1 MLIEIAHFLSILSTG
16 LFLLCFL
23 FSFILDAK
31 DIFAVNLISR
41 IYSRGF
47 LLLISSFMIYVW
59 LAANDNFNVLYI
71 AQHSNTNLPLFY
83 KISSIWS
90 AHEGSMFLWIV
101 FLGLWGAVYNSF
113 VSNSQP
119 LKAKSIGIISII
131 AVGFLLFLLLT
142 SNPFETIL
150 PIAPFNGAD
159 INPVLQD
166 PALAI
171 HPPILYLGYVGFVIA
186 FSHAIAFL
194 ITGDSSIKWENL
206 VRSWSV
212 VSWVFLTIGISLGSW
227 WAYYELGW
235 GGYWFWDPVENVALM
250 PWLAATA
257 FIHSLR
263 VSSKSSLLR
272 IWTILL
278 SIIVFSLSLFGAFIV
293 RSGIIDSVHSF
304 ANDPERGLYL
314 LGFTGFLII
323 TSMILFS
330 FRLPILSSNK
340 TIAAL
345 SKESFISINNIIFG
359 TLIFSTMLGI
369 LYPLI
374 YEFLYEQKISVGAPF
389 YNAIYIPTTILACL
403 FLFFSIDSKWQRGF
417 KKSFLVTP
425 MFISVILSIAST
437 FVPYYLLLITDL
449 WILISIFTGSLIIF
463 RYLIVVKDYFLNNKY
478 SNPFSIIAHLGLGI
492 LVISI
497 ALNSELST
505 ERALNIKMNESD
517 MYRDYKIT
525 FDDLRLIKRSN
536 YDSVRASFLLTGP
549 DGKNIELSPEKRKYF
564 ARGQVT
570 TETAIHLTP
579 LKDIYMT
586 IGDQLDDGSWIVNIQ
601 FNYFIRWIWFSAI
614 MMALG
619 GSMLALSLV
628 RSKQ

>member
-1 MLIEIAHFLSILSTG
+1 M
-16 LFLLCFL
+16 
-23 FSFILDAK
+23 
-31 DIFAVNLISR
+31 
-41 IYSRGF
+41 
-47 LLLISSFMIYVW
+47 W

-119 LKAKSIGIISII
+119 LKALSVGIISII

-150 PIAPFNGAD
+150 PIAPINGAD

-194 ITGDSSIKWENL
+194 ITGDPSIKWENL

-330 FRLPILSSNK
+330 FRFPILSSNK

-417 KKSFLVTP
+417 KKSFFVTP
-425 MFISVILSIAST
+425 MFISVILSMIST
-437 FVPYYLLLITDL
+437 FATYYLLLITDL

-517 MYRDYKIT
+517 TYRDYKIT
-525 FDDLRLIKRSN
+525 FDDLRLIKKSN

-628 RSKQ
+628 RSKE

>member
-1 MLIEIAHFLSILSTG
+1 
-16 LFLLCFL
+16 
-23 FSFILDAK
+23 
-31 DIFAVNLISR
+31 
-41 IYSRGF
+41 
-47 LLLISSFMIYVW
+47 
-59 LAANDNFNVLYI
+59 
-71 AQHSNTNLPLFY
+71 
-83 KISSIWS
+83 
-90 AHEGSMFLWIV
+90 
-101 FLGLWGAVYNSF
+101 
-113 VSNSQP
+113 
-119 LKAKSIGIISII
+119 
-131 AVGFLLFLLLT
+131 
-142 SNPFETIL
+142 
-150 PIAPFNGAD
+150 
-159 INPVLQD
+159 
-166 PALAI
+166 
-171 HPPILYLGYVGFVIA
+171 
-186 FSHAIAFL
+186 
-194 ITGDSSIKWENL
+194 
-206 VRSWSV
+206 
-212 VSWVFLTIGISLGSW
+212 
-227 WAYYELGW
+227 
-235 GGYWFWDPVENVALM
+235 
-250 PWLAATA
+250 
-257 FIHSLR
+257 
-263 VSSKSSLLR
+263 
-272 IWTILL
+272 
-278 SIIVFSLSLFGAFIV
+278 
-293 RSGIIDSVHSF
+293 
-304 ANDPERGLYL
+304 
-314 LGFTGFLII
+314 
-323 TSMILFS
+323 MILFS

-437 FVPYYLLLITDL
+437 FVTYYLLLITDL